1 LKYDHISHIMVL
13 IIGDRQ
19 VSEIG
24 ILEAKTHLSSCV
36 DRALAGEEV
45 ILTRHGKRVVKL
57 VPVQSQGQRQ
67 ARVAELIQRIVR
79 NRNAQPRRKEPTAG
93 ELVSDGRKW

>member
-1 LKYDHISHIMVL
+1 MP
-13 IIGDRQ
+13 
-19 VSEIG
+19 EIG

-45 ILTRHGKRVVKL
+45 ILTRHGKRLVKL
-57 VPVQSQGQRQ
+57 VPVQSKSQRNAQ
-67 ARVAELIQRIVR
+67 VVELIQRIVR
-79 NRNAQPRRKEPTAG
+79 NRNAQPRRKEPTAR